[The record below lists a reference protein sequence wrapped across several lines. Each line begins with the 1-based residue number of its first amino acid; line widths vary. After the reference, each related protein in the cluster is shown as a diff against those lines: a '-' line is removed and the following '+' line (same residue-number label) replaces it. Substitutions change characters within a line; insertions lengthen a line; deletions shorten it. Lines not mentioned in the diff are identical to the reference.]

1 LLGYYWLR
9 DVEGRRQEKIVT
21 KEEVLIGAQNILNKR
36 AGEPSFRVFV
46 DSPKD
51 CDQTLAAFKKL
62 GCKVKT
68 EQDGRIIVV
77 TRQAS

>member
-1 LLGYYWLR
+1 M
-9 DVEGRRQEKIVT
+9 T
-21 KEEVLIGAQNILNKR
+21 KEEVLAGAQSILQKR
-36 AGEPSFRVFV
+36 SGEATFRVSV

-68 EQDGRIIVV
+68 EQDGRIIIV
-77 TRQAS
+77 TRPSA